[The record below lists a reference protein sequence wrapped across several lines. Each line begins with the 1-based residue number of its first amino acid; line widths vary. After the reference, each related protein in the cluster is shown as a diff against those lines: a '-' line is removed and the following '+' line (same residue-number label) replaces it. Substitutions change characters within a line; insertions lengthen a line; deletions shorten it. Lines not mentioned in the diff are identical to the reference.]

1 MEKGWDRASFDLN
14 VRPDKVIRDIR
25 QPDLMVPSLARDGR
39 LRLALLC
46 SACGGM
52 LSLLWVWTILM
63 ILSVAGVGPGGWL
76 YPIVGCAA
84 LVFSVALYLF
94 SVWDFERARQWAR
107 DA

>member
-1 MEKGWDRASFDLN
+1 MEKGWDRASFDFR

-25 QPDLMVPSLARDGR
+25 QPDLMVPSRAGDGR

-46 SACGGM
+46 SACGVM

-63 ILSVAGVGPGGWL
+63 ILSVAGAGPGRWL

-84 LVFSVALYLF
+84 LVFSAVLYLV
-94 SVWDFERARQWAR
+94 SAWDFERARRWAR